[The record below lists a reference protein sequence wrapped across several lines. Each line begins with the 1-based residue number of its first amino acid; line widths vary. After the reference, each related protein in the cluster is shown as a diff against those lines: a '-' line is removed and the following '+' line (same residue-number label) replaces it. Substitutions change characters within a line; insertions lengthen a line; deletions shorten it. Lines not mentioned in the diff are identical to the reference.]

1 MDEPETRERIGF
13 IGAGTM
19 GHGMCSCLL
28 KAGFPL
34 TVIAN
39 RNRAPINDLV
49 LNGAKEAESLKD
61 LAKASDIIILCVSNS
76 NIVEELVT
84 ELLPNLSAGQ
94 LVIDTG
100 TSKPEST
107 RAVAEQLA
115 EAGIDFVEAP
125 VTGGKV
131 QAAAGELGALVGADE
146 AALERADSVLG
157 AFCKQ
162 IHHFGA
168 PGSGN
173 TAKLINNFMVM
184 GIIALV
190 TEAFTKADE
199 AEVDWT
205 KLYDVV
211 TCGSADSGVLRRII
225 GNAKDG
231 DFKGYVFDV
240 NGALKDMSYFS
251 DVAEELGGMTPLAAA
266 VHDVFEKAAAD
277 GHGDLLV
284 SELLSPDVR
293 AYTIDDDG

>member
-1 MDEPETRERIGF
+1 MSEENAKERIGF

-19 GHGMCSCLL
+19 GHGMCMCLL
-28 KAGFPL
+28 NAGHPV

-49 LNGAKEAESLKD
+49 YHGAKEANALVE
-61 LAKASDIIILCVSNS
+61 LAKTSDVIILCVSNS
-76 NIVEELVT
+76 AVVDEIMG
-84 ELLPNLSAGQ
+84 ELLPMLNSGQ

-100 TSKPEST
+100 TSKPESV
-107 RAVAEQLA
+107 RAVAERLA
-115 EAGIDFVEAP
+115 EQGIDFVEAP

-146 AALERADSVLG
+146 AVFERATPVLE

-162 IHHFGA
+162 IHHFGQ

-173 TAKLINNFMVM
+173 TAKLINNYMVM

-199 AEVDWT
+199 ADVDWS

-231 DFKGYVFDV
+231 DYKGYIFDV
-240 NGALKDMSYFS
+240 SGALKDMSYFS

-266 VHDVFEKAAAD
+266 VHDVFENAVAD
-277 GHGDLLV
+277 GHGSLLV

-293 AYTIDDDG
+293 GS